1 MKFHEFTLHP
11 EVMDGIDAMNY
22 KDTTPIQ
29 EMAIPLVLEGKDLLA
44 CAQTGTGKTA
54 AFLIP
59 VLSKIKDEG
68 GDSLST
74 LILVPTRELAKQIDE
89 QIEGLGYFVGVTS
102 LAIYGGGKGENWD
115 QQRTA
120 LTEGADIIIATP
132 GRLMAH
138 MKSGKIGFSA
148 IRRLILDEAD
158 KMLDM
163 GFSDDIMYI
172 IQHLPAARQN
182 LMFSATMPPKIRS
195 FAKKILHDPAEI
207 SLAVSKPAEK
217 IDQQFYMA
225 SDEQKLPMLLDLIR
239 PFAGQKIIIFT
250 SQRVM
255 IQKILRDLSRHKLK
269 AKGIS
274 SDIEQEDREVALRDF
289 KAGRYNI
296 LVATDVLSRGIDISN
311 LNLVVNYDIPRDAED
326 YIHRIG
332 RTARADTEG
341 VSITFVSEKDR
352 RAVKAIEGLLEKEVD
367 VRRITEQLG
376 LGPTP
381 EFRAPGKGFGNKG
394 KKTGPRPP
402 QAKGQRNASKQH
414 ARSNPKNNARNR

>member
-1 MKFHEFTLHP
+1 MKFHELTLHP
-11 EVMDGIDAMNY
+11 DVMHGIDAMNY
-22 KDTTPIQ
+22 NDTTPIQ

-59 VLSKIKDEG
+59 ILSKIKEEG
-68 GDSLST
+68 DDSLST

-138 MKSGKIGFSA
+138 MKSGKIKFA
-148 IRRLILDEAD
+148 TLRRLILDEAD

-172 IQHLPAARQN
+172 IQHLPAERQN
-182 LMFSATMPPKIRS
+182 LMFSATMPSRIRS

-225 SDEQKLPMLLDLIR
+225 SDEQKLPVLLSLLQ

-255 IQKILRDLSRHKLK
+255 IQKILRDLAKNKLK

-274 SDIEQEDREVALRDF
+274 SDIEQEDREIALRDF
-289 KAGRYNI
+289 KAGKYNI

-352 RAVKAIEGLLEKEVD
+352 RSVKAIEALLEKEVE
-367 VRRITEQLG
+367 VRKITAELG

-381 EFRAPGKGFGNKG
+381 EFRAPGKGFGHKG
-394 KKTGPRPP
+394 KSPGAKHGP
-402 QAKGQRNASKQH
+402 KGNSGRNP
-414 ARSNPKNNARNR
+414 RSNPKHNARNR

>member
-1 MKFHEFTLHP
+1 MKFHELNLHP
-11 EVMDGIDAMNY
+11 DVMNGIDAMNY
-22 KDTTPIQ
+22 QDTTPIQ
-29 EMAIPLVLEGKDLLA
+29 ELAIPLVLEKNDLLA

-59 VLSKIKDEG
+59 ILSQIRAEEAEQ
-68 GDSLST
+68 LST

-120 LTEGADIIIATP
+120 LTDGADIIIATP

-138 MKSGKIGFSA
+138 MKSGKISFSS
-148 IRRLILDEAD
+148 IKRLVLDEAD

-163 GFSDDIMYI
+163 GFSEDIMYI
-172 IQHLPAARQN
+172 IKHMPVERQT
-182 LMFSATMPPKIRS
+182 LMFSATMPSKIRT
-195 FAKKILHDPAEI
+195 FARNILKEPKEI

-217 IDQQFYMA
+217 IDQRFYMA
-225 SDEQKLPMLLDLIR
+225 TDEQRLPLLLHLIT

-250 SQRVM
+250 SQRSM
-255 IQKILRDLSRHKLK
+255 IQKILRDLAKNKLQ
-269 AKGIS
+269 AKGVS
-274 SDIEQEDREVALRDF
+274 SDIEQEDREVALRDY
-289 KAGRYNI
+289 KAGKYNI

-341 VSITFVSEKDR
+341 VSITFLSEKDK
-352 RAVKAIEGLLEKEVD
+352 RAVKAIEALLEKEVEIQE
-367 VRRITEQLG
+367 ITESLG
-376 LGPTP
+376 LGA
-381 EFRAPGKGFGNKG
+381 APQFKAF
-394 KKTGPRPP
+394 KKPIAKSKPRKFFKK
-402 QAKGQRNASKQH
+402 KGQA
-414 ARSNPKNNARNR
+414 

>member
-1 MKFHEFTLHP
+1 LKFHELNLHP
-11 EVMDGIDAMNY
+11 DIMHGIDAMNY
-22 KDTTPIQ
+22 DNTTPIQ

-59 VLSKIKDEG
+59 VLSKIREEG
-68 GDSLST
+68 SDTLST
-74 LILVPTRELAKQIDE
+74 LIVVPTRELAKQIDE

-132 GRLMAH
+132 GRLLAH
-138 MKSGKIGFSA
+138 MKSGKIKFNT

-163 GFSDDIMYI
+163 GFSDDIMYV
-172 IQHLPAARQN
+172 IQHLPAERQN

-195 FAKKILHDPAEI
+195 FARKILKDPTEI

-225 SDEQKLPMLLDLIR
+225 SDEQKLPLLLHLLQ

-255 IQKILRDLSRHKLK
+255 IQKILRDLARHKLK

-274 SDIEQEDREVALRDF
+274 SDIEQEDRELALRDF
-289 KAGRYNI
+289 KAGKYNI

-341 VSITFVSEKDR
+341 VSITFVSDRDR
-352 RAVKAIEGLLEKEVD
+352 RSVKAIEALLEKEVE
-367 VRRITEQLG
+367 VRKITAELG
-376 LGPTP
+376 LGATP
-381 EFRAPGKGFGNKG
+381 EFRSSKGGGNNKKPGSKPG
-394 KKTGPRPP
+394 
-402 QAKGQRNASKQH
+402 ARNNSPKAGSKQH
-414 ARSNPKNNARNR
+414 ARSNPKHNARNR

>member
-1 MKFHEFTLHP
+1 LKFQEFNLHP
-11 EVMDGIDAMNY
+11 DVTHGIDAMNY

-29 EMAIPLVLEGKDLLA
+29 EKAIPIILEGRDLLA

-59 VLSKIKDEG
+59 VLSKIREEG
-68 GDSLST
+68 GDGLST
-74 LILVPTRELAKQIDE
+74 LIVVPTRELAKQIDE

-132 GRLMAH
+132 GRLLAH
-138 MKSGKIGFSA
+138 MKSGKIRFDR

-163 GFSDDIMYI
+163 GFSDDIMYV
-172 IQHLPAARQN
+172 IQHLPAQRQN
-182 LMFSATMPPKIRS
+182 LMFSATMPPRIRT
-195 FAKKILHDPAEI
+195 FARKILNDPAEV

-225 SDEQKLPMLLDLIR
+225 SDEQKLPLLLSLIK
-239 PFAGQKIIIFT
+239 PYAGQKIIIFT

-255 IQKILRDLSRHKLK
+255 IQKILRDLAKNKLK

-274 SDIEQEDREVALRDF
+274 SDIEQEDRETALRDF
-289 KAGRYNI
+289 KAGKYNI

-341 VSITFVSEKDR
+341 ASVTFVSEKDR
-352 RAVKAIEGLLEKEVD
+352 RSVKAIEGLLEKEVE
-367 VRRITEQLG
+367 VRKITEQLG
-376 LGPTP
+376 LGPAP
-381 EFRAPGKGFGNKG
+381 EFRAAGKGFANKG
-394 KKTGPRPP
+394 KKTGQKP
-402 QAKGQRNASKQH
+402 G
-414 ARSNPKNNARNR
+414 PKNNPNRNARSHPKHGARNR